1 MLRFR
6 SLLVLS
12 LLLIACD
19 QEKSIPKETLELP
32 KNTVELSKDIL
43 HLSDINLVIAT
54 ETPIDSIWIADIGQK
69 ESFFLP
75 FKDTVKVDLKRNV
88 NDLYTVYVHSGGQ
101 QTGTQ
106 VWLDGDQLLIDLS
119 FDAKTLT
126 VDKVDTS
133 PLYDATIQY
142 TKTYQELLTAEADS
156 TTIDKFLISEIR
168 THTYSPF
175 SHVIVGNYLSRNQND
190 RDKVDQVYRIMRMQ
204 TSSLKSHF
212 INNFDKMEQILDREA
227 VKFDQYELGDIND
240 QKTNITLD
248 PSKRYLLD
256 FWFVQ
261 CRPCLIDHKR
271 IAKNLGIFEENN
283 IELIGVSRDNN
294 YKSWKKYLDKHDYPW
309 VNVREQK
316 PEKRLTYDLSI
327 WEFPNYALIDHKGNI
342 QARFRSFAQ
351 FEHYINKK

>member
-12 LLLIACD
+12 FLLIACN
-19 QEKSIPKETLELP
+19 QEKSIPKETIELP
-32 KNTVELSKDIL
+32 KDTIELSEDIL
-43 HLSDINLVIAT
+43 HLSDINLMIAT
-54 ETPIDSIWIADIGQK
+54 NTPIDSVWIADIGQK

-75 FKDTVKVDLKRNV
+75 FKDTIKVDLKRNV
-88 NDLYTVYVHSGGQ
+88 SDLYTIYVHTGDKRI
-101 QTGTQ
+101 GTQ
-106 VWLDGDQLLIDLS
+106 FWLDGNQPRINMS
-119 FDAKTLT
+119 FDSENLL
-126 VDKVDTS
+126 VDQINTS
-133 PLYDATIQY
+133 PLYNASLQY
-142 TKTYQELLTAEADS
+142 TRAYAALRTSEADS
-156 TTIDKFLISEIR
+156 TTIDKFLTSEIR
-168 THTYSPF
+168 NHIDTPF
-175 SHVIVGNYLSRNQND
+175 AHAIVGDFISRNQNH
-190 RDKVDQVYRIMRMQ
+190 RDKVDNVYRIMRMQ
-204 TSSLKSHF
+204 TDSLKTHF
-212 INNFDKMEQILDREA
+212 INNNVQIGQILDREA

-261 CRPCLIDHKR
+261 CPPCLRDHKR

-283 IELIGVSRDNN
+283 IELIGVSRDNK
-294 YKSWKKYLDKHDYPW
+294 YKAWKRYLDKHDYPW

-327 WEFPNYALIDHKGNI
+327 WEFPTYTLIDHKGNI
-342 QARFRSFAQ
+342 QARFSSFAQ